1 MKFSLITPSHKPT
14 HINELYDTIVA
25 QTHTDWEWILY
36 LNGPAIKNQD
46 SLCYKIKKDERVKI
60 IIDDSGNTNI
70 GYLKNKA
77 FNLGTGDV
85 LVEMDHDDLLVET
98 CLEKLNEAFQDD
110 EIGFVYSDNAKLPM
124 NCKFTPYNSANGW
137 TYSKFDWKGTEL
149 YHMHTFRHSAASMA
163 FIWYM
168 PDHVRAWRTTVYKE
182 LSGHDITLS
191 VLDDQELMFRT
202 YLVTKFHFIEEV
214 LYIYRI
220 TGDNTW
226 LERNALIQSETVNMF
241 KRNAYT
247 LAERDADLNNLLKVD
262 LGGGIDGRK
271 GYMTIDQEGA
281 DITCDLNDGIP
292 LEDNSAGI
300 LNASHVLEHLKDPFK
315 IMSEIHRVLADGGW
329 AMIEVPSTDGRGAWQ
344 DPTHISYWNQNSFL
358 YYTQKAQARYIHNT
372 TVKFQEFRCET
383 HFPSQWW
390 KDNDIPVVTVWL
402 RAIKSDKKRPHY
414 INI

>member
-1 MKFSLITPSHKPT
+1 MKFSLITPTHRPT
-14 HINELYDTIVA
+14 HINELYDTILA

-36 LNGPAIKNQD
+36 LNGPAIKTQD
-46 SLCYKIKKDERVKI
+46 SLCNKIKKDERVKI

-85 LVEMDHDDLLVET
+85 LVEMDHDDLLVDT
-98 CLEKLNEAFQDD
+98 CLEKLNEAFQD
-110 EIGFVYSDNAKLPM
+110 EEVGFVYSNNAKLPM
-124 NCKFTPYNSANGW
+124 NRKFTPYNPANGW
-137 TYSKFDWKGTEL
+137 TYSKFDWKGAEL
-149 YHMHTFRHSAASMA
+149 YNMHTFNHSAASMA

-182 LSGHDITLS
+182 LGGHDVTLS
-191 VLDDQELMFRT
+191 VLDDQELMVRT

-220 TGDNTW
+220 DGDNTW

-241 KRNAYT
+241 KRNAYA
-247 LAERDADLNNLLKVD
+247 LVERDADLNGLLKVD
-262 LGGGIDGRK
+262 IGGGIDGRI
-271 GYMTIDQEGA
+271 GYLTIDQEGA

-292 LEDNSAGI
+292 LEDNSVGVI
-300 LNASHVLEHLKDPFK
+300 NASHVLEHLKDPFK
-315 IMSEIHRVLADGGW
+315 IMSEIYRVLTDGGW
-329 AMIEVPSTDGRGAWQ
+329 VMIEVPSTDGRGAWQ
-344 DPTHISYWNQNSFL
+344 DPTHVSYWNQNSFL
-358 YYTQKAQARYIHNT
+358 YYTQQAQARYIRNT

-383 HFPSQWW
+383 HFPSKWW
-390 KDNDIPVVTVWL
+390 KDNNIPVVTVWL
-402 RAIKSDKKRPHY
+402 RAIKSDEKRPHY